1 MFNLRHTIV
10 GLGVAVVASVG
21 TAQAEPAKPVQP
33 RAITATTNEIPWFEQ
48 FTASSTAADPSAAVN
63 PALTSQTLSGMVSQR
78 WGFSVNVR
86 NADRTKPAP
95 RDEAAVG
102 AFYDFTP
109 RLRLGGEVRVADSVV
124 GGAPGVS
131 GAAPREPS
139 AGVKLESAFRF

>member
-10 GLGVAVVASVG
+10 GLGIAVAASVG
-21 TAQAEPAKPVQP
+21 TAQAEPAKNVQP
-33 RAITATTNEIPWFEQ
+33 RAITAATNEIPWFEQ
-48 FTASSTAADPSAAVN
+48 FTASSTAADPTVAAN
-63 PALTSQTLSGMVSQR
+63 PALTSQLSGMVSQR

-86 NADRTKPAP
+86 NADRTKAAP

-109 RLRLGGEVRVADSVV
+109 RLRLGGELRVADSVV
-124 GGAPGVS
+124 GGAPGVT
-131 GAAPREPS
+131 GAGPREPS

>member
-1 MFNLRHTIV
+1 VFNLRHTIV
-10 GLGVAVVASVG
+10 GLGIAVAASVG
-21 TAQAEPAKPVQP
+21 TAQAEPAKPITQV
-33 RAITATTNEIPWFEQ
+33 RAATATNEIPWFEQ
-48 FTASSTAADPSAAVN
+48 FTASGAAADSKIAN
-63 PALTSQTLSGMVSQR
+63 PGLTAQSLSGMVSQR

-86 NADRTKPAP
+86 NADRTKAAP

-109 RLRLGGEVRVADSVV
+109 RLRFGGEVRVADSVV

>member
-1 MFNLRHTIV
+1 VFNLRHTIV

-21 TAQAEPAKPVQP
+21 TAQAEPAKAGVQVG
-33 RAITATTNEIPWFEQ
+33 AVTTTNEIPWFEQ
-48 FTASSTAADPSAAVN
+48 FTASGTAVDSPPISN
-63 PALTSQTLSGMVSQR
+63 QTLTGMVSQR

-86 NADRTKPAP
+86 NADRTKAAP

-109 RLRLGGEVRVADSVV
+109 RLRLGGELRVADSVV